1 MNKQIGKRLKEQG
14 FTLVEIM
21 VAMAISGIVM
31 SGIYTVYYS
40 QQKSYMAQ
48 EQVVAMQQ
56 NLRAAMFYMEREIR
70 RAGCDPTQDA
80 NAGIQDIGWDA
91 DENRYTSI
99 RFTLDI
105 HDGVDNDGD
114 GSVDESDEEGNVD
127 GDTDD
132 TNEDI
137 TYSLADNDGDG
148 DSDLERNGDLIA
160 ENIDVLDFV
169 YLDDDSPPK
178 VTANIDEI
186 RSVQI
191 TIVSRTGR
199 AAPGYT
205 DTASYAN
212 QQGTVILAAQNDNF
226 RRRRLTTSIR
236 CRNLGL

>member
-1 MNKQIGKRLKEQG
+1 MNKQSVKRLKEQG

-80 NAGIQDIGWDA
+80 NAGIQNIGWDA

-114 GSVDESDEEGNVD
+114 GVVDESDEEGNVD

-132 TNEDI
+132 TDEDI

-160 ENIDVLDFV
+160 ENIDALDFV
-169 YLDDDSPPK
+169 YLDDASPPS

-191 TIVSRTGR
+191 TLVARTGR
-199 AAPGYT
+199 AVPGYT
-205 DTASYAN
+205 DTASYTN
-212 QQGTVILAAQNDNF
+212 QQGTEILAAQNDNF
-226 RRRRLTTSIR
+226 RRRCSTTSIR